1 MNWGNEWWADSYN
14 NALGGKKKKKK
25 KKEKKASDGSDSD
38 PMASDSDS
46 DASTDSDDADGDTA
60 GVAILSQQDHLVQM
74 GLSNARADTSTAG
87 KGFVTASLAE
97 EMTEKKTKKQRSG
110 KEQIES
116 AGGRVCAKHGFT
128 AVGKQARIA
137 AAEAALAQ
145 SGYKMGGDEMKQMM
159 GALRRSPK
167 LKASAAAAARASQQL
182 MMDFELDKD
191 DTKKSKKEKKSK
203 KKKKE
208 ASSEEEEEESPKK
221 EKKSKKSKKEKKLE
235 EEEEEEE
242 ESPKKKKKAKKEKKA
257 KK

>member
-1 MNWGNEWWADSYN
+1 
-14 NALGGKKKKKK
+14 
-25 KKEKKASDGSDSD
+25 
-38 PMASDSDS
+38 MASDSDS
-46 DASTDSDDADGDTA
+46 DASTDSDDADGDT

-167 LKASAAAAARASQQL
+167 LKASAAAAARASEQL
-182 MMDFELDKD
+182 MMDFELEKD

-203 KKKKE
+203 KKKNHQRRKR
-208 ASSEEEEEESPKK
+208 SPRRRRRRRR
-221 EKKSKKSKKEKKLE
+221 
-235 EEEEEEE
+235 
-242 ESPKKKKKAKKEKKA
+242 
-257 KK
+257 